1 MSNAPA
7 SPAAPRDPFAWLYA
21 HPLVPLFVLVCAQ
34 VLLRLALSPAL
45 DMDEAEQIVWT
56 QHLAWGYGVQPPL
69 YTWLQW
75 GVNRLLG
82 GQSVLA
88 LSLLKHSLLALTY
101 VLLWHAA
108 RLQGLGARGAW
119 QAAGGVLLFALVCWM
134 AVRDLTHSVLLLT
147 CSAGLYLALVRLLA
161 RPSPVRFAA
170 LGAALAAG
178 MLAKYN
184 FALIAA
190 ALLGAALLDATQRRV
205 LFSRGW
211 PLAPLAAALLVAPHL
226 LWLAAHWGEIAAR
239 MGTKM
244 VTGSGSGWPRLTA
257 LGQLASDLPTAV
269 ALWLAAMLACLG
281 TGWLRGSTHAAGTGA
296 RLLVRYLLLV
306 MLALLAVVLVA
317 TPARL
322 TPRWL
327 EPLLMLLPMTVF
339 LRHPELEQHP
349 RGHWLTVAIC
359 TAALLGMG
367 MAAARPAWHLHK
379 GRPDELNTDPLALAQ
394 AALDAGYDGVQP
406 IVVTRLVPGGNLR
419 LAFPHTPV
427 LQCPRKD
434 CKETLKRLERE
445 GKGWLLVLDR
455 EAERRQQPPERLAGL
470 REHQLPPLPSL
481 LGVLLPPSTPGGAGV
496 THYAVWLKWQP
507 PSK

>member
-1 MSNAPA
+1 MSSVSS
-7 SPAAPRDPFAWLYA
+7 SPATPRDPFAWLYT
-21 HPLVPLFVLVCAQ
+21 HPLVPLLALVCAQ

-88 LSLLKHSLLALTY
+88 LSLLKHCLLALTY
-101 VLLWHAA
+101 VLLWQAA
-108 RLQGLGARGAW
+108 RLQGLGARSAW
-119 QAAGGVLLFALVCWM
+119 QAAGGVLLFPLVCWM

-147 CSAGLYLALVRLLA
+147 CIAAFYLALVRLLA

-184 FALIAA
+184 FALVAA
-190 ALLGAALLDATQRRV
+190 ALLGAALLDAAQRRA

-211 PLAPLAAALLVAPHL
+211 PLAPLVAALLVAPHL
-226 LWLAAHWGEIAAR
+226 LWLATHWGEIAAR

-244 VTGSGSGWPRLTA
+244 VTGSGTGWPRLTA
-257 LGQLASDLPTAV
+257 LGQLACDLPLSV
-269 ALWLAAMLACLG
+269 ALWLAAMLTCLG
-281 TGWLRGSTHAAGTGA
+281 TGWLRGGAQAASA
-296 RLLVRYLLLV
+296 RLLVRYLALV
-306 MLALLAVVLVA
+306 M
-317 TPARL
+317 
-322 TPRWL
+322 
-327 EPLLMLLPMTVF
+327 LMLLPMTVF

-349 RGHWLTVAIC
+349 RGHWLTAAIC
-359 TAALLGMG
+359 AMALLGMG

-379 GRPDELNTDPLALAQ
+379 GRPDELNTDPRALAQ
-394 AALDAGYDGVQP
+394 AALDAGYDGAQP

-419 LAFPHTPV
+419 LAFPHAPV

-434 CKETLKRLERE
+434 CKETLNRLERE

-455 EAERRQQPPERLAGL
+455 DAERRQQPPERLVGL
-470 REHQLPPLPSL
+470 HERHLPPLPPL
-481 LGVLLPPSTPGGAGV
+481 LGALLPPAAPVSNATAAPG
-496 THYAVWLKWQP
+496 YYVWLKWQP
-507 PSK
+507 PSR